1 MSGKDKENPSVEIF
15 HDGDILEVMEEME
28 NMTEDEWEE
37 LKKKIIAETEKIL

>member
-1 MSGKDKENPSVEIF
+1 MSNKDIDCPSVEII